1 MQLQI
6 LRRTPSRPDL
16 PSCQRRHPQML
27 PARLRYLLLQTLH
40 LPQTLHLLQT
50 RHPRRVLF
58 PEDPR
63 SPVRQKQEL
72 RLRASPHQ
80 LLLQKLFLQGRVSLR
95 PDLRSW
101 NAEGRTDK
109 ATQYMLDKVGV
120 RNIYVLGQADGEGHA
135 WNIVQLDGANY
146 ELDTTWGDPLNDD
159 GSQTLTYNYFCITTE
174 EMSRNHTRDGS
185 YVLPT
190 CTATDCDYYRHE
202 GLFFDYYDIQVLL
215 PYLIDAALNGE
226 EFTLKFADSALLN
239 QAEEAMF
246 GDAFELEELNKELEI
261 EGCRVAVFWHSVNEE
276 MNTMNI
282 SFDMES

>member
-1 MQLQI
+1 MATGQNGQISSTVFLPVFRLSCSSREHRQETTIRQERLRRKCTKVYCPEVSYTVTNQLKFCPSAPGHFNDGAFHLSMGEEMMQLQI

-27 PARLRYLLLQTLH
+27 PARLRYQLLLTLH

-80 LLLQKLFLQGRVSLR
+80 LLLQKLFLQGRVSLL

-109 ATQYMLDKVGV
+109 
-120 RNIYVLGQADGEGHA
+120 
-135 WNIVQLDGANY
+135 
-146 ELDTTWGDPLNDD
+146 PL
-159 GSQTLTYNYFCITTE
+159 Q
-174 EMSRNHTRDGS
+174 
-185 YVLPT
+185 
-190 CTATDCDYYRHE
+190 
-202 GLFFDYYDIQVLL
+202 
-215 PYLIDAALNGE
+215 
-226 EFTLKFADSALLN
+226 SAE
-239 QAEEAMF
+239 QRQWQF
-246 GDAFELEELNKELEI
+246 
-261 EGCRVAVFWHSVNEE
+261 RR
-276 MNTMNI
+276 
-282 SFDMES
+282 